1 MFLLEKEGY
10 IFIRISQE
18 YVLRS
23 FNKND
28 NTWEDEL
35 YYAIET
41 DENVFISDNNVY
53 DEYIK
58 AYENYKQLHV

>member
-41 DENVFISDNNVY
+41 DENTFISDNGIY
-53 DEYIK
+53 DEYRK
-58 AYENYKQLHV
+58 AYEEYKQKQL